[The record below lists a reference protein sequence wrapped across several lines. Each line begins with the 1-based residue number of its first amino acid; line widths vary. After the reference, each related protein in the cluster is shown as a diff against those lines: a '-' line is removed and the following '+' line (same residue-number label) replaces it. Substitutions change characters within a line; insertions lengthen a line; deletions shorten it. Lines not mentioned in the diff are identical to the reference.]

1 MLNRIKS
8 AVLPSSPK
16 ALVVGLMVAAL
27 LVAAAGYVAAQ
38 DTVINGCYDKKTGVL
53 RIVAAGTLCKNGETG
68 IFWNQQGPK
77 GDTGATGPQGPKG
90 DTGAMGPQGPEG
102 PKGAD
107 GATGPQGKDGPQGPA
122 GPQGDTGPMGPQGP
136 QGKDGAMGP
145 QGPEGPK
152 GADGAT
158 GPKGDT
164 GPMGPEGPKGD
175 KGDTGLTGDTG
186 PMGPKGADGAT
197 GPQGPEGPKG
207 DTGDQGATGPIG
219 PMGPEGPQ
227 GPQGPQGPKGD
238 TGASNVYF
246 THQHNIPIPGPP
258 MGFANLPAG
267 KYLISVSVNLLNASP
282 TAKADV
288 TCNVV
293 GQSIPAFREVV
304 ENTQGDNVDTMAFTY
319 TQSQTSVQPVQVV
332 CITLPGA
339 SVIATSLHM
348 TALQV
353 ENLPDPPQ

>member
-77 GDTGATGPQGPKG
+77 GDAGATGPQGPKG
-90 DTGAMGPQGPEG
+90 DT
-102 PKGAD
+102 
-107 GATGPQGKDGPQGPA
+107 
-122 GPQGDTGPMGPQGP
+122 
-136 QGKDGAMGP
+136 GAMGP